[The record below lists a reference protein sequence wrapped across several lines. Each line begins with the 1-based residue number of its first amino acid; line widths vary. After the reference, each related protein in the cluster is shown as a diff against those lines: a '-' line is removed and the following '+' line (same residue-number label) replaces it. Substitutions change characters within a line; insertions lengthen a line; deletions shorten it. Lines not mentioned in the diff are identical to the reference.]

1 MRVSEHPSGEFQPS
15 PSQPRSKRPVW
26 IVGGVAAILILC
38 CIVAMAVS
46 FFGGRYLSPQATNTP
61 PPAATTFPTSTARPT
76 ATPTQTSEP
85 TPTPTQ
91 TPRPTAT
98 PTPAP
103 GEVVLAESFSDA
115 DSEGRW
121 NLEGSDGHDFRIRDG
136 KLLASGSDP
145 DRFDWTES
153 TGTYSNL
160 DLQVDATVLEGGA
173 GAVFGL
179 VFLLDAS
186 GNNYK
191 ACLIYGDGSAYWG
204 KRVSGELEWGDRVK
218 VGLSPRG
225 DANVM
230 RLIVVGEQWALY
242 VNEQCLGSGTS
253 FYTQRRRIGLL
264 VSTDSED
271 TTRIEYDDLIIKM
284 PDGDIEGLL
293 TCDPVPYSSAPTP
306 TQPPIPTPPPPP
318 PPSTNGTIYLS
329 SQTSAASTCR
339 ISVWGNENFQ
349 LDAGPGSPA
358 SRQVAPGDYGWQVF
372 FGNRQTAPS
381 SMQIRAGGQCSF
393 TCYDNEVRWG
403 CN

>member
-1 MRVSEHPSGEFQPS
+1 MRVSEHPGGEFQPS

-26 IVGGVAAILILC
+26 IVGGVAAILVLC
-38 CIVAMAVS
+38 CIVAMAAS

-61 PPAATTFPTSTARPT
+61 PPTATTFPTNTARPT
-76 ATPTQTSEP
+76 TTPTQTSEP

-91 TPRPTAT
+91 TPRPTRVPRSTAT

-103 GEVVLAESFSDA
+103 GEVVLAESFSGA
-115 DSEGRW
+115 DSEARW

-145 DRFDWTES
+145 DGFGWTES

-179 VFLLDAS
+179 VFVLDAS

-191 ACLIYGDGSAYWG
+191 ACLIYGDDSAYCG
-204 KRVSGELEWGDRVK
+204 KRVSGELEWGDWVN

-242 VNEQCLGSGTS
+242 VNEQCVGSGTS
-253 FYTQRRRIGLL
+253 LYTERRRIGFL

-284 PDGDIEGLL
+284 PDDDSEELL
-293 TCDPVPYSSAPTP
+293 TCNPVPYSIAPQP
-306 TQPPIPTPPPPP
+306 TQPPAPTG
-318 PPSTNGTIYLS
+318 SGNGTIYLS
-329 SQTSAASTCR
+329 SQTSTASTCR
-339 ISVWGNENFQ
+339 ISVWGNDNFQ
-349 LDAGPGSPA
+349 LDAGPGNPA
-358 SRQVAPGDYGWQVF
+358 SRQVAPGSYGWQVF
-372 FGNRQTAPS
+372 FGNGQTSAN